1 MARSSDLSFFMAIL
15 RDKTFQAREI
25 RRVIYLATLYLVVT
39 TVMLGVFYHMLLGN
53 LVSGSTPLF
62 FVSEDMQRFNE
73 LMPGLATVLGRWIIV
88 MMVVN
93 VIITACVG
101 VYITRKLGQPILAIK
116 RALRDI
122 GNGDLNV
129 RLRET
134 DDREFS
140 DISIAL
146 NNAMAQIR
154 MHILT
159 AKQEFSTLQDL
170 KNSAA
175 ANDDENE
182 LEVVVENCAA
192 ALDFFSVHEE
202 QGEDE
207 DVQLNRANEQGL

>member
-1 MARSSDLSFFMAIL
+1 MARSSDLSFFMSIL
-15 RDKTFQAREI
+15 KDKTFQAREI
-25 RRVIYLATLYLVVT
+25 RRVIYLAAIYLVIT
-39 TVMLGVFYHMLLGN
+39 TIMLGIFYHMLLGK
-53 LVSGSTPLF
+53 LVAGNTPLF

-73 LMPGLATVLGRWIIV
+73 LMPGLASVLGRWIIV
-88 MMVVN
+88 MMIVN

-101 VYITRKLGQPILAIK
+101 VYITRKLGHPILAIK

-159 AKQEFSTLQDL
+159 AKQEFTTLQDF
-170 KNSAA
+170 KDNAA
-175 ANDDENE
+175 ANDAENE
-182 LEVVVENCAA
+182 LGVIVENCAA
-192 ALDFFSVHEE
+192 ALDFFSVKDTESPNSDSE
-202 QGEDE
+202 PQQSGESG
-207 DVQLNRANEQGL
+207 R

>member
-15 RDKTFQAREI
+15 RDKSFQAREI
-25 RRVIYLATLYLVVT
+25 RRVIVLATLYLIIT
-39 TVMLGVFYHMLLGN
+39 TVLLGIFYHVLLGK

-73 LMPGLATVLGRWIIV
+73 VMPGLAAVLGRWITV
-88 MMVVN
+88 MLVVN
-93 VIITACVG
+93 VIMTIG
-101 VYITRKLGQPILAIK
+101 ISIYITRKLGQPILAIK

-146 NNAMAQIR
+146 NNAMTQIR

-159 AKQEFSTLQDL
+159 AKQEFSVLQKMQND
-170 KNSAA
+170 SA
-175 ANDDENE
+175 ANDAENK
-182 LEVVVENCAA
+182 LDTAVDNCVA
-192 ALDFFSVHEE
+192 ALDFFTVHESE
-202 QGEDE
+202 ED
-207 DVQLNRANEQGL
+207 DAPRRNVNESGH